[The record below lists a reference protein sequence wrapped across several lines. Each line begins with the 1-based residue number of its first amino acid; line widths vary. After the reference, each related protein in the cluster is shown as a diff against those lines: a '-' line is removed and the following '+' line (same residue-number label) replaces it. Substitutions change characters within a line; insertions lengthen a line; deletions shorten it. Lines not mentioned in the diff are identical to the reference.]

1 MNYRYVDEEKKV
13 YTMKDSKDGMLIT
26 PSGYDS
32 PSIVLG
38 FDMEDM
44 GFGEVDPDCL
54 LVGEITD
61 HTLYCYEA
69 VFCLKNNIIYY
80 LHRDTPIDILDYEIV
95 IKNNKT

>member
-1 MNYRYVDEEKKV
+1 MNYRYVDKEKKV
-13 YTMKDSKDGMLIT
+13 YTMRDSKDGMLIT
-26 PSGYDS
+26 PTGYDY

-44 GFGEVDPDCL
+44 GFNDVSIDSL

-61 HTLYCYEA
+61 HTPYCYEA
-69 VFCLKNNIIYY
+69 VFCLKDNIIYY
-80 LHRDTPIDILDYEIV
+80 LHRDIPIDILDYEIV